1 MGIYANPFL
10 LCNIGVYSTTG
21 NVHVAAFRQD
31 HPITDPN
38 LLTFMLEQPNV
49 DSIEVRNNTL
59 RARVEKYFE
68 SVDTTVP
75 LPMETN
81 VDYYAYMV
89 SESDRRVIGA
99 FSARIP
105 HAPAATVIN
114 SHHELSVDGVFIS
127 GNISESPIGYTYYVV
142 LADHDINPANV
153 ETFLSTHNVPE
164 TGTVEGGAIATA
176 IDVPRLNQPYDTEGN
191 VMPFVQTTRNYNA
204 YIHTVNQHMMRDTL
218 RIEVPG
224 SHASPP
230 SNVVFVDTF
239 PKYVDGNIFNQ
250 GNLTMGNLDGE
261 IVFSTNI
268 ASAFNGNTTYY
279 VSVYEGNFQN
289 PEDLA
294 LLHHLYNSPMHT
306 GNLNGQTDSEHLQI
320 EGFYAN
326 ADSDTTSPLERG
338 RHYQMALLLLQTETN
353 HYSGAIRLESLPTT
367 YPQIDVPHFIAAPI
381 KHI

>member
-21 NVHVAAFRQD
+21 NVHVAAFLQD

-59 RARVEKYFE
+59 RARVEKYFK
-68 SVDTTVP
+68 SFDITVP

-105 HAPAATVIN
+105 HAPAATVID
-114 SHHELSVDGVFIS
+114 SHHELSVDGVSIS

-142 LADHDINPANV
+142 LADHNIHPANV
-153 ETFLSTHNVPE
+153 ETFLSTHSVPE
-164 TGTVEGGAIATA
+164 TGTAGGATAIA

-191 VMPFVQTTRNYNA
+191 VMPFVQTTRDYNA
-204 YIHTVNQHMMRDTL
+204 YVHTVNQHMMRDTL
-218 RIEVPG
+218 RIEVPR
-224 SHASPP
+224 SHAPPP
-230 SNVVFVDTF
+230 SNVVFADTF

-268 ASAFNGNTTYY
+268 ASAFDGNTTYY
-279 VSVYEGNFQN
+279 VSVYEGDLQN
-289 PEDLA
+289 TEDLT

-306 GNLNGQTDSEHLQI
+306 GNLNGLTDSEHLQI
-320 EGFYAN
+320 GHFYAN
-326 ADSDTTSPLERG
+326 TDSDVTSNLTG
-338 RHYQMALLLLQTETN
+338 GQNYQMAMLLLQTETN
-353 HYSGAIRLESLPTT
+353 HYSGVIHRESLPTT
-367 YPQIDVPHFIAAPI
+367 GPEIDVPHFIAGPI
-381 KHI
+381 PRI